1 VSNSSSQ
8 TIDRCR
14 VCDEKVSSSLL
25 NLGKQP
31 LANSLRENVTEE
43 LPIFPLEICRCQVC
57 GTVQLTE
64 TVAPELLF
72 KKYVW
77 VTGTSEGARSY
88 SELFCERLSA
98 RCQSDSLFV
107 VEVASNDGTFL
118 KRFTERG
125 DRVLGVDPAQN
136 IAQIAQEDGIPTV
149 ADFFGQKIA
158 AQIVERDGA
167 ADAVFARNVIP
178 HVADANDVVAGM
190 AMCLKEKGTGAI
202 EFHRSDVILEEL
214 HYDSIYHEHLFYHS
228 LQSMSSLLGRF
239 GLYPFDVTESPISGG
254 SLVVYFS
261 KTIRQ
266 VTAIYEEMLTREN
279 SIGVGREEP
288 WIEFGQRCR
297 RHRSAL
303 RELVLSRC
311 EQGKH
316 MIGYG
321 ASARSSTLLN
331 FCGINSSHLKVIADR
346 APLKHDTYTPG
357 TDILIVPPDQAFSE
371 KPDVVLLLGWNF
383 QNEILSQIRDEFG
396 WKGEIIVPLPHD
408 PVVIK

>member
-1 VSNSSSQ
+1 MNSSSSQ

-14 VCDEKVSSSLL
+14 VCDEKISSPLL
-25 NLGKQP
+25 SLGKQP
-31 LANSLRENVTEE
+31 LANSLRKNVTER
-43 LPIFPLEICRCQVC
+43 LPLFPLEICRCQAC

-64 TVAPELLF
+64 TVSPELLF

-77 VTGTSEGARSY
+77 VTGTSEGARNY
-88 SELFCERLSA
+88 SKLFCERLSA
-98 RCQSDSLFV
+98 RCQSNSLFV

-118 KRFTERG
+118 KRFAERG

-136 IAQIAQEDGIPTV
+136 IAQIAEEEGIPTV
-149 ADFFGQKIA
+149 ADFFGQSVA
-158 AQIVERDGA
+158 ARIVERDGE

-178 HVADANDVVAGM
+178 HVANANDVVAGM
-190 AMCLKEKGTGAI
+190 ALCLKPEGIGAI

-239 GLYPFDVTESPISGG
+239 DLCPFDVTESPISGG

-261 KTIRQ
+261 KTMRPH
-266 VTAIYEEMLTREN
+266 TAIYEEMLGHEN

-288 WIEFGQRCR
+288 WIEFGERCQ
-297 RHRSAL
+297 RHRSVL

-311 EQGKH
+311 EQGKR

-331 FCGINSSHLKVIADR
+331 FCGINSSHLDVIADR
-346 APLKHDTYTPG
+346 APLKHNTYTPG
-357 TDILIVPPDQAFSE
+357 TDILIVPPEQALNE
-371 KPDVVLLLGWNF
+371 KPDAVLLLGWNF
-383 QNEILSQIRDEFG
+383 RDEILSQIRDEFG
-396 WKGEIIVPLPHD
+396 WRGEIIVPLPHE
-408 PVVIK
+408 PVVIT

>member
-1 VSNSSSQ
+1 MSNSSSQ